1 MKNPVTATVVGKHGL
16 IGTAALMSLPGR
28 PQRTLRC
35 LGLGIFPFDDEP
47 CLKQRLACLQNRSGL

>member
-35 LGLGIFPFDDEP
+35 LGSASF
-47 CLKQRLACLQNRSGL
+47 RLMMSLA

>member
-28 PQRTLRC
+28 LR
-35 LGLGIFPFDDEP
+35 E
-47 CLKQRLACLQNRSGL
+47 RSAASARHLSV